1 MGNITTIAKREL
13 TAYFASPVAYV
24 FIVIFLVLTGSFT
37 VLLGQFFERNEA
49 SLNAFFM
56 WHPWLYLF
64 LVPAIGMR
72 LWSEERRQGTL
83 ELLMTMPVTPW
94 QAIVGKFLASWVF
107 LGIALFLTF
116 PIFTTVN
123 YLGSPDNGVI
133 FGAYVGSFMMAG
145 AYLAITCL
153 TSALTR
159 NQVIAFIISVV
170 ICLLLV
176 LAGFDP
182 VLRFIDVGSG
192 WLNIILAKMS
202 FGLLNISFAWLPDVA
217 SSFSFLTHFEDF
229 QRGVIDLRHLV
240 FFLSVICFTLFSTS
254 VVLKSIRS

>member
-24 FIVIFLVLTGSFT
+24 FIVIFLILTGSFT
-37 VLLGQFFERNEA
+37 FLLGGFFERNEA
-49 SLNAFFM
+49 SLDAFFM

-64 LVPAIGMR
+64 LVPAVGMR

-94 QAIVGKFLASWVF
+94 QAIAGKFLASWAF

-116 PIFTTVN
+116 PMVMTVN

-133 FGAYVGSFMMAG
+133 TGAYIGSFMMAG

-170 ICLLLV
+170 ICLLMVLGGIEPIIAFFNDISPWLADLV
-176 LAGFDP
+176 
-182 VLRFIDVGSG
+182 
-192 WLNIILAKMS
+192 
-202 FGLLNISFAWLPDVA
+202 
-217 SSFSFLTHFEDF
+217 SSFSFMTHFEDF
-229 QRGVIDLRHLV
+229 QRGMVDLRHLI
-240 FFLSVICFTLFSTS
+240 FFLSVIGFALFSTS